1 MQEIYKNQKQGIND
15 DEIDLRELFHI
26 LFQGKWI
33 IFSVTTFMSIAAV
46 IYSLSLPNIYESKAL
61 LVPVDS
67 SNSIS
72 ASLKGYSGLAGMAGI
87 SLPSGSKD
95 SNSAKAIKKLTTLSF
110 FKNNVL
116 PNILLP
122 DLMSVEAW
130 NKKTNVLSYD
140 ANIYN
145 NTTNE
150 WIEDSKKRRP
160 TVQKSFAVFKR
171 EHLTV
176 TQDKQTDF
184 VTIAI
189 KHESPFIAQKWTE
202 LLIEEINAF
211 YRQKDKLESQ
221 KAVIYLNTQ
230 IGKTNLSEIKQVI
243 AELLQQETQKLTLI
257 EANKAYV
264 FDYIDPPAVMEQ
276 KSEPSRSLICIIGF
290 FFGGIF
296 GILLVLMKHYIYG
309 RAELLR

>member
-1 MQEIYKNQKQGIND
+1 
-15 DEIDLRELFHI
+15 
-26 LFQGKWI
+26 
-33 IFSVTTFMSIAAV
+33 MSIAAV
-46 IYSLSLPNIYESKAL
+46 INSLSLSNIYESKAL

-72 ASLKGYSGLAGMAGI
+72 ASLRGYSGLAGIAGI
-87 SLPSGSKD
+87 SLPSGSND

-110 FKNNVL
+110 FENNVI
-116 PNILLP
+116 PNIFLP
-122 DLMSVEAW
+122 DLMGVKSW
-130 NKKTNVLSYD
+130 NKKTNILTYD
-140 ANIYN
+140 ENIYSK
-145 NTTNE
+145 TTNK
-150 WIEDSKKRRP
+150 WIEDSEKRRP

-171 EHLTV
+171 EHLTI

-189 KHESPFIAQKWTE
+189 KHQSPFIAQKWTE

-211 YRQKDKLESQ
+211 YRQKDKMASQ

-230 IGKTNLSEIKQVI
+230 IGKTNLTEINQVI

-290 FFGGIF
+290 FVGGIF
-296 GILLVLMKHYIYG
+296 GILLVLIRHYVSG
-309 RAELLR
+309 RSEL